1 MCLVEWMECGRIWAL
16 AAELCLSHLRDVSAT
31 KAKCV
36 HNTLLCANL
45 AKKVT
50 MSRLYFTMICTVCLY
65 VTCKYQKK
73 IPLQVYAVDASEEA
87 AAWARH
93 NVRRY
98 NLESRL
104 HVSPCCILE
113 FLRGT
118 WKLEFRRYRKN

>member
-1 MCLVEWMECGRIWAL
+1 MYLVEWMECGRIWAL

-45 AKKVT
+45 AKNHVAPVFCND
-50 MSRLYFTMICTVCLY
+50 LYCLPLCNLQ
-65 VTCKYQKK
+65 VPKK

-104 HVSPCCILE
+104 HVSPCCILGVE